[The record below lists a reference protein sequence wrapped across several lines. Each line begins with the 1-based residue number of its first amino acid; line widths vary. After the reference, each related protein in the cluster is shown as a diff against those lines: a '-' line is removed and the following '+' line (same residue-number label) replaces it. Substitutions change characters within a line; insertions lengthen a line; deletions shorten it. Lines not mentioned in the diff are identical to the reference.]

1 MFKFSDKTGKFL
13 SNYSNVF
20 WRPFFIVH
28 FLLCIFNSSNF
39 IFYDIIVSVV
49 ERKERSVYRTIL
61 PKNGKL
67 SLICLCLVDAN
78 NNIHTVQGAAPNDQT
93 PKCVNLVTTAC
104 FSMYF
109 NL

>member
-1 MFKFSDKTGKFL
+1 MYFG
-13 SNYSNVF
+13 
-20 WRPFFIVH
+20 VH
-28 FLLCIFNSSNF
+28 FLSSTF
-39 IFYDIIVSVV
+39 YCAFLTVQISFFYDIIVSVV